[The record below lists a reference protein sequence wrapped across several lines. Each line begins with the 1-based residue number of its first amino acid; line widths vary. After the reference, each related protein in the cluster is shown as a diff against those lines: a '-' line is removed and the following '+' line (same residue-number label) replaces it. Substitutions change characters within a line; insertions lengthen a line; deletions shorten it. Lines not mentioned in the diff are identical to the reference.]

1 MKKPTKTIKVGKITD
16 QEYDAVTKELWK
28 RFLDLTYESR
38 KELLPRDILEKLGK
52 DDTFTMERR
61 VTFIGNDVRQIL
73 GGLRRRK
80 WWEV

>member
-1 MKKPTKTIKVGKITD
+1 MKKPTKTIIVGKMTD

-38 KELLPRDILEKLGK
+38 KELLPRDILEKLDK
-52 DDTFTMERR
+52 DDTFTMKRM

-73 GGLRRRK
+73 GRLRRRK